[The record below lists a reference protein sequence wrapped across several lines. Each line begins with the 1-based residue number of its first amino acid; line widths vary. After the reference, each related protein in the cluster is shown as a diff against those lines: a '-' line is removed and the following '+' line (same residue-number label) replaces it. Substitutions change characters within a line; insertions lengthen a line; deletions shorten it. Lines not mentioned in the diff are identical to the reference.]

1 MTKEKRNILIAVI
14 IGLAILVVVP
24 LGLYMTGNLYFS
36 EVRNYEAMWDIAIP
50 EEAESIYGAKSHADF
65 HGDGAKYTMFHFDGN
80 DTKFLSDFSSDKN
93 TDMEEAVGA
102 VLEQLKVS
110 QENRPDF
117 TQDYV
122 WKQLKSN
129 GDRLFIIYISSAERM
144 YFIQETT

>member
-1 MTKEKRNILIAVI
+1 MTKKKRNILIAVI
-14 IGLAILVVVP
+14 IGVVILIAV
-24 LGLYMTGNLYFS
+24 GLYVAGNLYFS
-36 EVRNYEAMWDIAIP
+36 ETRNYEAMWDIAIP
-50 EEAESIYGAKSHADF
+50 EEAKNIYGAKSPADF
-65 HGDGAKYTMFHFDGN
+65 HGDGAKYTMFRFDGS
-80 DTKFLSDFSSDKN
+80 DTQFLNDFSSDKN

-129 GDRLFIIYISSAERM
+129 GNRLFIVYISSAEKM